1 MNTKK
6 IKKGLIIN
14 KKYEGES
21 IFPTL
26 YRIGENPFGIKTGTR
41 TRIINYKISLSVNK
55 KTDSG
60 KLPKGIYFY
69 NMVKKF
75 EIEIP
80 GKEKEII
87 QQNFDGIVEKKNKEY
102 RAIGNSYWRV
112 SAPDGVS
119 EKSKENSQG
128 YNILQNFDFYIGE
141 SGEIK
146 VDNYREEGFIES
158 EVKIINSTA
167 PFTSISKPFKLN

>member
-1 MNTKK
+1 MTASTYCGFSSSRFSLRWCVQIYSLSTN
-6 IKKGLIIN
+6 IC
-14 KKYEGES
+14 S
-21 IFPTL
+21 D
-26 YRIGENPFGIKTGTR
+26 
-41 TRIINYKISLSVNK
+41 KISLSVNK

-119 EKSKENSQG
+119 EKSKEN
-128 YNILQNFDFYIGE
+128 
-141 SGEIK
+141 
-146 VDNYREEGFIES
+146 
-158 EVKIINSTA
+158 
-167 PFTSISKPFKLN
+167 